1 MQNRGS
7 KKLGF
12 MQFGEFYKRLIRNG
26 VEITMQKLDIKI
38 NDNKEKYLEYKGT
51 VLAYEHTQKEQYGEY
66 DVVDMS
72 PAARAG
78 FTQRADIFNIGAF
91 TAQVISDSDNQANDI
106 SFYAEDIDEA
116 HFKVIMTY
124 YYPRGGHQ
132 EQEVGVV
139 EVSCVD

>member
-1 MQNRGS
+1 
-7 KKLGF
+7 
-12 MQFGEFYKRLIRNG
+12 
-26 VEITMQKLDIKI
+26 MQKLDIKI

-66 DVVDMS
+66 DMFDMS

-116 HFKVIMTY
+116 YFKVIMTY

-132 EQEVGVV
+132 EQEVGIV

>member
-66 DVVDMS
+66 DMFDMS
-72 PAARAG
+72 PAGKSWLYTESRH
-78 FTQRADIFNIGAF
+78 I
-91 TAQVISDSDNQANDI
+91 
-106 SFYAEDIDEA
+106 
-116 HFKVIMTY
+116 
-124 YYPRGGHQ
+124 
-132 EQEVGVV
+132 
-139 EVSCVD
+139 

>member
-66 DVVDMS
+66 DMFDMS

-124 YYPRGGHQ
+124 YDPRGGHQ